1 VRTPKVR
8 PPLVLDIPPKIE
20 TVDIWLVVG
29 LDPSMSR
36 TGFAMMYVDA
46 NSTNE
51 SNNWVSVGS
60 VKPDD
65 SSKPIWAR
73 AKAMSLY
80 LQEAMLRAYNGLG
93 VSFNIGLL
101 ISTEY
106 PTPMNDFLVA
116 LNRILHVVL
125 FDGAFPG
132 QFSVVKILTTNAS
145 TLRSL
150 MGLKARG
157 ATNKKENILRA
168 YEFIDRVVWPG
179 LDTDSC
185 DAILLAMMGKYA
197 AQIVSGYPGEVP
209 ERFKVSL
216 CNAAKE
222 AKGKGTRARI
232 ITKGLLHRTE
242 YWYPYEKESYT
253 LLVKDARRPT
263 GKALTRDQ
271 FII

>member
-1 VRTPKVR
+1 M
-8 PPLVLDIPPKIE
+8 LDIPPKIE
-20 TVDIWLVVG
+20 GVDAWLVVG

-46 NSTNE
+46 NSA
-51 SNNWVSVGS
+51 SQPNNWVSVGS
-60 VKPDD
+60 IKPDD

-73 AKAMSLY
+73 AKAMSLFT
-80 LQEAMLRAYNGLG
+80 QHAIRQAYSGLSAFKD
-93 VSFNIGLL
+93 VGLL

-132 QFSVVKILTTNAS
+132 QFSAIKVLTTNAS

-157 ATNKKENILRA
+157 ATNKKENIARA
-168 YEFIDRVVWPG
+168 YEFIDQAVWPG

-185 DAILLAMMGKYA
+185 DAVLLAMMGKYA
-197 AQIVSGYPGEVP
+197 AQIVSGYPDEVP

-263 GKALTRDQ
+263 GKTLTRDQ

>member
-1 VRTPKVR
+1 M
-8 PPLVLDIPPKIE
+8 LDIPPKIE
-20 TVDIWLVVG
+20 DADAWLVVG

-73 AKAMSLY
+73 AKAMALFI
-80 LQEAMLRAYNGLG
+80 QEAILRAHKGIN
-93 VSFNIGLL
+93 VFKSVGLL

-125 FDGAFPG
+125 FDGAFPA
-132 QFSVVKILTTNAS
+132 QFSVIKILTTNAS

-150 MGLKARG
+150 MILKARG
-157 ATNKKENILRA
+157 AANKKENILRA
-168 YEFIDRVVWPG
+168 YEFISREIWPG

-185 DAILLAMMGKYA
+185 DAVLLAMMGKYA
-197 AQIVSGYPGEVP
+197 AQIVSGFPGEVP

-232 ITKGLLHRTE
+232 IIKGLLHRHE
-242 YWYPYEKESYT
+242 YWYPYEKETYS

-263 GKALTRDQ
+263 GKSLNREH